1 MAQKLLP
8 KHDIFRRTTL
18 MLSVIRSGMS
28 AAMSDIGVT
37 SNNIANARTTGF
49 KKRETSFADV
59 YVSSVSVGVG
69 NRIGSGVITP
79 EIRVTSSQGNLKQTG
94 DVLDLAIEGQG
105 MFTLLDT
112 NAGLD
117 NKLYTRDGSFSVDQ
131 DGDIAT
137 PEGYKLMSSTGTMI
151 RIPPRAAGVITA
163 DGYKSLDDIALTGVV
178 IRSDGTVEASYG
190 PDQVFAVGKVGL
202 STFADA
208 NLLTPVGQNLFREN
222 PRSGQGQLGAPV
234 ADGRGKI
241 HSGALEMSN
250 TDMTDEMAKLIK
262 AQQAFSG
269 SSRLM
274 QSEGEMIRRL
284 LG

>member
-1 MAQKLLP
+1 
-8 KHDIFRRTTL
+8 

-69 NRIGSGVITP
+69 NRVGSGVITP

-137 PEGYKLMSSTGTMI
+137 TEGYKLMSSTGTMI

>member
-1 MAQKLLP
+1 
-8 KHDIFRRTTL
+8 

-69 NRIGSGVITP
+69 NRVGSGVITP

-137 PEGYKLMSSTGTMI
+137 TEGYKLMSSTGTMI

-163 DGYKSLDDIALTGVV
+163 DGYTSLDDIALTGVV

-208 NLLTPVGQNLFREN
+208 NFLTPIGQNLFREN

>member
-1 MAQKLLP
+1 
-8 KHDIFRRTTL
+8 

-69 NRIGSGVITP
+69 NRVGSGVITP

-137 PEGYKLMSSTGTMI
+137 TEGYKLMSSTGTMI

-163 DGYKSLDDIALTGVV
+163 DGYKALDDIALTGVV

-222 PRSGQGQLGAPV
+222 PRSGQGRLGAPV

>member
-1 MAQKLLP
+1 
-8 KHDIFRRTTL
+8 

-69 NRIGSGVITP
+69 NRVGSGVITP

-137 PEGYKLMSSTGTMI
+137 TEGYKLMSSTGTMI
-151 RIPPRAAGVITA
+151 RIPPRAAGVIKA

>member
-1 MAQKLLP
+1 
-8 KHDIFRRTTL
+8 

-59 YVSSVSVGVG
+59 YVSSVSFGVG
-69 NRIGSGVITP
+69 NRVGSGVITP
-79 EIRVTSSQGNLKQTG
+79 EIRVTGSQGNLKQTG

-137 PEGYKLMSSTGTMI
+137 TEGYKVMSSTGFPI
-151 RIPPRAAGVITA
+151 RIPPRAVGVIR
-163 DGYKSLDDIALTGVV
+163 DGEFEGFDGAIALTGVV
-178 IRSDGTVEASYG
+178 IRPDGTVEASYG
-190 PDQVFAVGKVGL
+190 PKQVFAVGKVGL

-222 PRSGQGQLGAPV
+222 PRSGQGQLGTPV

>member
-1 MAQKLLP
+1 
-8 KHDIFRRTTL
+8 

-37 SNNIANARTTGF
+37 SNNIANARTTGS

-59 YVSSVSVGVG
+59 YVSSVFVGVG
-69 NRIGSGVITP
+69 KRVGSGVITP

-137 PEGYKLMSSTGTMI
+137 VEGYKLMSPTGTMI
-151 RIPPRAAGVITA
+151 RIPPRASGVITA

-222 PRSGQGQLGAPV
+222 PRSGQGQLGEPV
-234 ADGRGKI
+234 VDGRGKI

-250 TDMTDEMAKLIK
+250 TDMTDEMARLIK

>member
-1 MAQKLLP
+1 
-8 KHDIFRRTTL
+8 

-69 NRIGSGVITP
+69 NRVGSGVITP

-117 NKLYTRDGSFSVDQ
+117 NKLYTRDGSFSVDR

-137 PEGYKLMSSTGTMI
+137 TEGYKLMSSTGTMF

>member
-1 MAQKLLP
+1 
-8 KHDIFRRTTL
+8 

-69 NRIGSGVITP
+69 NRVGSGVITP

-137 PEGYKLMSSTGTMI
+137 TEGYKLMSSTGTMI

-163 DGYKSLDDIALTGVV
+163 DDYKSLDDIALTGVV

>member
-1 MAQKLLP
+1 
-8 KHDIFRRTTL
+8 

-69 NRIGSGVITP
+69 NRVGSGVTTP

-137 PEGYKLMSSTGTMI
+137 TEGYKLMSSTGTMI

>member
-1 MAQKLLP
+1 
-8 KHDIFRRTTL
+8 

-28 AAMSDIGVT
+28 AAMSDIDVT

-69 NRIGSGVITP
+69 NRVGSGVITP

-137 PEGYKLMSSTGTMI
+137 TEGYKLMSSTGTMI

-208 NLLTPVGQNLFREN
+208 NLLTPIGQNLFREN

>member
-1 MAQKLLP
+1 
-8 KHDIFRRTTL
+8 

-28 AAMSDIGVT
+28 AAMSDIDVT

-69 NRIGSGVITP
+69 NRVGSGVITP

-137 PEGYKLMSSTGTMI
+137 TEGYKLMSSTGTMI

>member
-1 MAQKLLP
+1 
-8 KHDIFRRTTL
+8 

-69 NRIGSGVITP
+69 NRVGFGVITP

-137 PEGYKLMSSTGTMI
+137 TEGYKLMSSTGTMI
-151 RIPPRAAGVITA
+151 RIPPRAAGVSTA

>member
-1 MAQKLLP
+1 
-8 KHDIFRRTTL
+8 

-69 NRIGSGVITP
+69 NRVGSGVITP

-137 PEGYKLMSSTGTMI
+137 TEGYKLMSSTGTMI

-284 LG
+284 IG

>member
-1 MAQKLLP
+1 
-8 KHDIFRRTTL
+8 

-69 NRIGSGVITP
+69 NRVGSGVITP

-131 DGDIAT
+131 DGDIAAT
-137 PEGYKLMSSTGTMI
+137 EGYKLMSSTGTMI

-163 DGYKSLDDIALTGVV
+163 DGYESLGDIALTGVV

>member
-1 MAQKLLP
+1 
-8 KHDIFRRTTL
+8 

-69 NRIGSGVITP
+69 NRVGSGVITP

-137 PEGYKLMSSTGTMI
+137 TEGYKLMSSTGTMI

-274 QSEGEMIRRL
+274 QSEGEMVRRL

>member
-1 MAQKLLP
+1 
-8 KHDIFRRTTL
+8 

-137 PEGYKLMSSTGTMI
+137 TEGYKLMSSTGTMI

>member
-1 MAQKLLP
+1 
-8 KHDIFRRTTL
+8 

-69 NRIGSGVITP
+69 NRVGSGVITP
-79 EIRVTSSQGNLKQTG
+79 EIRVTNSQGNLKQTG

-137 PEGYKLMSSTGTMI
+137 TEGYKLMSSTGTMI

>member
-1 MAQKLLP
+1 M
-8 KHDIFRRTTL
+8 
-18 MLSVIRSGMS
+18 
-28 AAMSDIGVT
+28 
-37 SNNIANARTTGF
+37 
-49 KKRETSFADV
+49 
-59 YVSSVSVGVG
+59 
-69 NRIGSGVITP
+69 
-79 EIRVTSSQGNLKQTG
+79 
-94 DVLDLAIEGQG
+94 
-105 MFTLLDT
+105 
-112 NAGLD
+112 
-117 NKLYTRDGSFSVDQ
+117 
-131 DGDIAT
+131 
-137 PEGYKLMSSTGTMI
+137 
-151 RIPPRAAGVITA
+151 
-163 DGYKSLDDIALTGVV
+163 

-190 PDQVFAVGKVGL
+190 PNQVFAVGKVGL

-208 NLLTPVGQNLFREN
+208 NLLTPIGQNLFREN
-222 PRSGQGQLGAPV
+222 PRSGEGQLGAPV

>member
-1 MAQKLLP
+1 
-8 KHDIFRRTTL
+8 
-18 MLSVIRSGMS
+18 MS

-69 NRIGSGVITP
+69 NRVGSGVITP

-137 PEGYKLMSSTGTMI
+137 TEGYKLMSSTGTMI